1 MSKVALFPKSGN
13 NISATPGGTS
23 TNCHPTTLTSSIKVS
38 PDVTQVST
46 CDSVTVNIANGQKPY
61 TVSVVPGIV
70 AAVPQN
76 FTLGDDDDAFTYVN
90 RIPTGNFFISECHY
104 TGTLFS
110 YE

>member
-1 MSKVALFPKSGN
+1 M
-13 NISATPGGTS
+13 
-23 TNCHPTTLTSSIKVS
+23 
-38 PDVTQVST
+38 
-46 CDSVTVNIANGQKPY
+46 TVNITNGQKPY

-90 RIPTGNFFISECHY
+90 RIPTGNFFISEWHY
-104 TGTLFS
+104 TDILFS